1 MDFWVGVTD
10 NDWYEFLANLQP
22 DEVNFWQPSGT
33 PPFKRQDIELFLFKL
48 HSPQNFIVGGGYFVT
63 YVNLPISIAWETF
76 EEKNG
81 VKSYSELK
89 EKITLYREARGRRNI
104 IDPEIGCSVLAE
116 PFFFPRHQW
125 IPVPEDW
132 ASNIV
137 RGKTYSTAK
146 ETGRL
151 LFEQVQERLSQ
162 LGNPGS
168 PRSPASPGSS
178 GKLLDPHHKD
188 DQTASVTGT
197 QGARYGAEFTTR
209 ARLGQGSFRAV
220 VTQSYSRR
228 CAMTGERTLPVLEA
242 AHIQGYAEAGPHDV
256 TNGILLRADLHKLFD
271 KYLITIT
278 PDYHIEVSNR
288 IREEYENGKDYYA
301 LHGRKLVVLPEKE
314 VEYPAKQFITWH
326 NDQFAS

>member
-10 NDWYEFLANLQP
+10 NDWYEFLASLQP

-33 PPFKRQDIELFLFKL
+33 PPFKRQGIELFLFKL

-76 EEKNG
+76 GEKNG
-81 VKSYSELK
+81 VKSYSDLK
-89 EKITLYREARGRRNI
+89 GKITLYRESRGRRNI

-137 RGKTYSTAK
+137 RGKTYSTEK
-146 ETGRL
+146 ETGRI

-162 LGNPGS
+162 PQ
-168 PRSPASPGSS
+168 ASER
-178 GKLLDPHHKD
+178 LFDPSHED
-188 DQTASVTGT
+188 DQTSSTTGT

-220 VTQSYSRR
+220 VTQSYHRR

-242 AHIQGYAEAGPHDV
+242 AHIKGYAESGPHDV

-278 PDYHIEVSNR
+278 PDYHIEVSGR

-301 LHGRKLVVLPEKE
+301 LQGKKLIVLPEKE
-314 VEYPAKQFITWH
+314 EEYPAKQFITWH